1 MRPARQPCPDL
12 RGFVGGI
19 VVHDDMHVR
28 TLWHLPVDL
37 FEKVQELR
45 RPMPFVAFADR
56 RSGGNVERGK
66 QRCGAVVDVRM
77 SSPLSHARC
86 IE

>member
-19 VVHDDMHVR
+19 VAHDDVHVQSI
-28 TLWHLPVDL
+28 WHLPVDL
-37 FEKVQELR
+37 FEKVQKLLS
-45 RPMPFVAFADR
+45 PMTFVAFADR

-66 QRCGAVVDVRM
+66 QPFGAVVNVRM
-77 SSPLSHARC
+77 S
-86 IE
+86 

>member
-1 MRPARQPCPDL
+1 MDVPMRPARQPCPDL
-12 RGFVGGI
+12 RGFVSGI

-28 TLWHLPVDL
+28 PLWHLPVDL
-37 FEKVQELR
+37 FEKAQKLR

-66 QRCGAVVDVRM
+66 QPFGAVVNVRM
-77 SSPLSHARC
+77 S
-86 IE
+86 